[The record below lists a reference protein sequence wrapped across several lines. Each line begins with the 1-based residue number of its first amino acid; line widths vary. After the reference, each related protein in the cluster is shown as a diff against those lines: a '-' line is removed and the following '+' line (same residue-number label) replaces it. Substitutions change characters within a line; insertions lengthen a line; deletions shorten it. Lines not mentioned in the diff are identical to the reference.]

1 MLLASTDNIRHVE
14 KDAILNKMVILLLF
28 VVFFH
33 MWESMIGCLPIAGA
47 AQALA
52 YSKALH

>member
-1 MLLASTDNIRHVE
+1 MLLASTDSIRHVD
-14 KDAILNKMVILLLF
+14 KDAILNKTVILLLF

-33 MWESMIGCLPIAGA
+33 MWESMIGCLPITGA

-52 YSKALH
+52 DSKALH